1 MLLAPL
7 GAFAVNLAAI
17 TAALCTGPD
26 AHPDPAR
33 RWRAG
38 VFAGLLYIVVGLL
51 YIALS
56 FVVRGAFWAF
66 GMLVFTRRRKLGTAL

>member
-1 MLLAPL
+1 
-7 GAFAVNLAAI
+7 
-17 TAALCTGPD
+17 
-26 AHPDPAR
+26 
-33 RWRAG
+33 
-38 VFAGLLYIVVGLL
+38 VVGLL